1 MRNKIIDFVF
11 DFGAVIF
18 EWDPVKR
25 VEQHFKGEWYG
36 CDSAHTLAKN
46 IFGHPSWH
54 DFDQG
59 LASMD
64 SVIAQTS
71 KRLGI
76 HAGRL
81 GELIEPRGEDLA
93 PIESSLIVL
102 ESLRA
107 RRDIDSASRIFF
119 LSNMPKPFA
128 RALERKHAFI
138 EWFDAGIF
146 SADVL
151 LAKPDVRIYKL
162 LAERHNLSSAS
173 TLFVDD
179 LLQNVEAAQS
189 LGWIG
194 LHLSKPSEL
203 PEKIKYFL

>member
-81 GELIEPRGEDLA
+81 GELIEPIGEDLA

-107 RRDIDSASRIFF
+107 RRDIDSACRIFF

-138 EWFDAGIF
+138 EWFDACIF

-189 LGWIG
+189 LGWSG

>member
-81 GELIEPRGEDLA
+81 GELIEPIGEDLA
-93 PIESSLIVL
+93 PIESSLIIL

-179 LLQNVEAAQS
+179 LLQNVEAAHS